1 MRRLRV
7 LALVLV
13 FVAACVPDPSARYGV
28 RYGSNVSSLEA
39 GLEAAFEQCEQT
51 AERLDLYNAS
61 TLEERPDYG
70 FPNQVTV
77 PDELVEGGIYV
88 WCYVLTGDAVEIML
102 TSDPYEDENPDGTI
116 LLLVDLV
123 ISNLDGDYYTTRSL
137 STMGLVPYRDGRW
150 NSVSVILYP

>member
-7 LALVLV
+7 LSLVLV
-13 FVAACVPDPSARYGV
+13 FVAACVPDPSVRYGV

-39 GLEAAFEQCEQT
+39 SLEAAFEQCEQT
-51 AERLDLYNAS
+51 AERLDLSGAAL
-61 TLEERPDYG
+61 LEEWSDYG

-88 WCYVLTGDAVEIML
+88 WCYVLTGDAAEIRL
-102 TSDPYEDENPDGTI
+102 TSDPYWEEHSDGTI
-116 LLLVDLV
+116 SLMVDLV

-137 STMGLVPYRDGRW
+137 SSMGLMPYDNGKW
-150 NSVSVILYP
+150 SSVSVILYP